1 MIKPICLAAAAAL
14 LLAGCTGTKE
24 GSEAS
29 TKTETSTTVTTSTS
43 TTASPAP
50 TATPPPTSPL
60 TSVIPGVPAPVL
72 EPFLLTVNGTNVT
85 VAGDVADQA
94 ARTAVLDAITAAV
107 GPDAKV
113 ADTMTVNPGTIPFD
127 PAQVTNLLNAAKP
140 ITNFGLR
147 RDPDKVTLTGA
158 APAAA
163 DKGFVESAAKAL
175 FPEPALVN
183 EITVGPAPTPT
194 R

>member
-1 MIKPICLAAAAAL
+1 MIKPICLTAAAVL
-14 LLAGCTGTKE
+14 LLAGCAGGGQPTET
-24 GSEAS
+24 S
-29 TKTETSTTVTTSTS
+29 TATETSTTVATSTS
-43 TTASPAP
+43 PAP
-50 TATPPPTSPL
+50 VATAPPTSSL

-85 VAGDVADQA
+85 VSGDVADQA

-107 GPDAKV
+107 GVDAKV
-113 ADTMTVNPGTIPFD
+113 ADTMTINPGTIPFD
-127 PAQVTNLLNAAKP
+127 PAQVTNLLRAAKP

-158 APAAA
+158 APAEA

-175 FPEPALVN
+175 FPEPAVVN

-194 R
+194 G

>member
-1 MIKPICLAAAAAL
+1 MIKPLCLAAAAVL

-24 GSEAS
+24 GTEAS
-29 TKTETSTTVTTSTS
+29 TKSETSTTSSSAAPSTS
-43 TTASPAP
+43 TAPVATA
-50 TATPPPTSPL
+50 PPTSSL

-85 VAGDVADQA
+85 VSGDVADQA
-94 ARTAVLDAITAAV
+94 ARTAIMDAIAAAL
-107 GPDAKV
+107 GPDAKI

-127 PAQVTNLLNAAKP
+127 TVQITNLLNAAKP

-158 APAAA
+158 APAEA